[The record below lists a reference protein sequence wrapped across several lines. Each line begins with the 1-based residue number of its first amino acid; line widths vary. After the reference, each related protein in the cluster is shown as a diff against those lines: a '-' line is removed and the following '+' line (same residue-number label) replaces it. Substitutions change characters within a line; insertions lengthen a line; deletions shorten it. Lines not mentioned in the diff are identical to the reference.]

1 MSDEEIT
8 IKVTTNVDASDVESL
23 EKSIKQLSDNIVD
36 VSVSTDNSEIDNL
49 QKDLDQIDGSKL
61 DIDIDAE
68 TSKLEEL
75 SKLSNEL
82 KEKLNY
88 LKKINIGVHVYDKEI
103 AKLEKE
109 LKDLDKKKLEISAN
123 IDDAKIK
130 LAEKEINNLNGKK
143 PQVNV
148 DVDGSELDSV
158 ERKITG
164 MDGKRIGV
172 EIDVDDSQLSNAQ
185 AKVQGLG
192 DTVVN
197 ELGQTN
203 NAITGLVS
211 GLAGKSIW
219 DTIYG
224 TSKKAETNKV
234 LISNMADA
242 TKSANELYKTVDKT
256 TDKSLMSMQQVIP
269 AINAIKAATGTTAG
283 EINEATPKVA
293 KFGEYVLALT
303 GSSAQAEN
311 AMFSLSKGIKGA
323 YASLDQYGI
332 TEDALM
338 RTGLWNG
345 KEDDLNGFLDAVNA
359 VTGSTDELMETTT
372 GLEALMGKAYSRAGK
387 KIGKDVLPVVKNLLN
402 EFINLDGATGGWLST
417 IILGAGG
424 VATFGSSLLSAIGQA
439 GSGIRE
445 LKTGWKLLF
454 GGTLENGK
462 EVVGVF
468 SRIKSAMNDIKN
480 VDFGNIIN
488 SLKGIKD
495 TGKSLETTTEVASN
509 VKFTVENSDEA
520 IDAGKSVLDTVEN
533 VSETNKEIQTDAKVL
548 NDELKTTQKV
558 VDEMGST
565 GDIADGMADVAD
577 NVGGTTKGASKIG
590 SVAPEAA
597 VAGAEM
603 EATSVSLGSIATGAM
618 SMLAPL
624 LELSIVIAVMIPV
637 VTLLVAEAM
646 LCIKALQ
653 LLLVSLSF
661 DSVDLSGTVKALKQ
675 IGEAIWEICKAMATM
690 VVASYLTMLYQG
702 MSAIMLFND
711 PIKIAVDE
719 LKKTATLVKGF
730 ADITI
735 PESVP
740 ANLQALTTSL
750 GAVAKAMWSLQSVGV
765 SVLAGSVLT
774 LNGILGT
781 LSQNLGVAKREL
793 SESAK
798 QINSMSELDTIDEG
812 VASKL
817 EAVTSSL
824 ANVGKAMGALSD
836 VNWDI
841 NMGNIVNLGGVFGT
855 ITSHL
860 GDAKDEIVKA
870 APVINEFSSLPDIDQ
885 SAGEKLKKVT
895 DGIKNVADSLKSL
908 NSLSKSMGTDNG
920 AIGGILKK
928 LQLGTTI
935 RIAKSTLTD
944 TAKQLGGLKDLPDIP
959 DGIKTKLSKIG
970 STTTTVINT
979 LKPLTKIQNMNVNS
993 ANIASKV
1000 AQARYA
1006 ISNSAIH
1013 LASLSGIS
1021 TIPDDIPAKLSKIG
1035 STATTLINSLKPLVN
1050 IANMNI
1056 NSAGI
1061 VSKIAQARYAVSN
1074 SVIHLVSLSGI
1085 GTIPDDVPTKLSKVG
1100 STAATLI
1107 NTLKP
1112 LTSIA
1117 NMNVNAGAITTKI
1130 AQARYAISNSATHIA
1145 SLAGISTIPEIV
1157 SENLNRVSTSA
1168 RQVAT
1173 AATNLNT
1180 IPVVANASLNVMLA
1194 VTAIKTAI
1202 TQLNSLSGT
1211 SLNGGIGAL
1220 LTSVTN
1226 ALNQLKTTLY
1236 AMSGGFSSAGASI
1249 GASIVTGVRTGM
1261 SGLSSSVRSS
1271 VSGAINSSAGTASSG
1286 GKRLGTNVTTGFKS
1300 TLHLSGAMRTEMSNV
1315 ISAINN
1321 GISEAKRVAEQGAEG
1336 IVQAFKNGLQVGSPG
1351 EMYWTMVGEYNYI
1364 KDMMKGTVGLFSH
1377 LSENLGTAMVDSFG
1391 VSGQGGLSDS
1401 VNGGLIPIGNNP
1413 TNSPTINIYVDGN
1426 INDEDT
1432 MDSLVDKLTRAL
1444 TWSNATGN
1452 RSV

>member
-8 IKVTTNVDASDVESL
+8 IKVTTNVDASEVESL
-23 EKSIKQLSDNIVD
+23 EKSIEQLSD
-36 VSVSTDNSEIDNL
+36 ST
-49 QKDLDQIDGSKL
+49 
-61 DIDIDAE
+61 
-68 TSKLEEL
+68 
-75 SKLSNEL
+75 
-82 KEKLNY
+82 
-88 LKKINIGVHVYDKEI
+88 
-103 AKLEKE
+103 
-109 LKDLDKKKLEISAN
+109 
-123 IDDAKIK
+123 
-130 LAEKEINNLNGKK
+130 
-143 PQVNV
+143 
-148 DVDGSELDSV
+148 
-158 ERKITG
+158 
-164 MDGKRIGV
+164 
-172 EIDVDDSQLSNAQ
+172 IDVTTESDDSQLVETEEKIDEIDGSVIENNVEVDNSQLEETQEKIDEQNNSQIQVQVQVDDSEISSLETALSGITAIGISSTANEMMDVAGRISDSWNRLDLTFGGVTADLKSKISSVASATGRSGATVRDYFNKMGIAGVTNIQAIGDSFESMAGFAYQSGKDVSTLTNIMQRMVMSGTANTRMLASLGISTQKLGEAMGVTADQVSDTFKSLSNEERMEALVK
-185 AKVQGLG
+185 AMGDGTKANEMYKNSWEGVKEKASAEFAGLMG
-192 DTVVN
+192 AVGTPVLSFMIPLMQQLTKIVKT
-197 ELGQTN
+197 LTSTFKAIPQPIQTAIGGLLAGAIGLTTFAGMLPSFVK
-203 NAITGLVS
+203 AITGLQKGFKILS
-211 GLAGKSIW
+211 GISSSI
-219 DTIYG
+219 
-224 TSKKAETNKV
+224 
-234 LISNMADA
+234 
-242 TKSANELYKTVDKT
+242 
-256 TDKSLMSMQQVIP
+256 P
-269 AINAIKAATGTTAG
+269 
-283 EINEATPKVA
+283 
-293 KFGEYVLALT
+293 
-303 GSSAQAEN
+303 
-311 AMFSLSKGIKGA
+311 
-323 YASLDQYGI
+323 
-332 TEDALM
+332 
-338 RTGLWNG
+338 
-345 KEDDLNGFLDAVNA
+345 
-359 VTGSTDELMETTT
+359 
-372 GLEALMGKAYSRAGK
+372 
-387 KIGKDVLPVVKNLLN
+387 KIGSK
-402 EFINLDGATGGWLST
+402 FAS
-417 IILGAGG
+417 
-424 VATFGSSLLSAIGQA
+424 F
-439 GSGIRE
+439 
-445 LKTGWKLLF
+445 
-454 GGTLENGK
+454 GK
-462 EVVGVF
+462 EVG
-468 SRIKSAMNDIKN
+468 
-480 VDFGNIIN
+480 
-488 SLKGIKD
+488 
-495 TGKSLETTTEVASN
+495 
-509 VKFTVENSDEA
+509 
-520 IDAGKSVLDTVEN
+520 
-533 VSETNKEIQTDAKVL
+533 
-548 NDELKTTQKV
+548 KV
-558 VDEMGST
+558 VDTASG
-565 GDIADGMADVAD
+565 
-577 NVGGTTKGASKIG
+577 VGAVGAKG
-590 SVAPEAA
+590 A

-603 EATSVSLGSIATGAM
+603 QATSVTLGSIATGAM

-624 LELSIVIAVMIPV
+624 LELSVVIAVMIPV

-646 LCIKALQ
+646 ICIKALQ

-661 DSVDLSGTVKALKQ
+661 DSIDLSGTVKALKQ

-690 VVASYLTMLYQG
+690 IVASYLTMLYQG
-702 MSAIMLFND
+702 ISAIMLFND

-719 LKKTATLVKGF
+719 LKKTATLIKGF
-730 ADITI
+730 SEITI
-735 PESVP
+735 PENVP
-740 ANLQALTTSL
+740 TNLQTLNTSL

-824 ANVGKAMGALSD
+824 ANVGKAMSALSD

-860 GDAKDEIVKA
+860 RDAKDEIIKA
-870 APVINEFSSLPDIDQ
+870 APVINEFSSLPDINP
-885 SAGEKLKKVT
+885 SAGEKLKKVS
-895 DGIKNVADSLKSL
+895 DAIKNVADSLKNL
-908 NSLSKSMGTDNG
+908 NGLSKSMGGDNG
-920 AIGGILKK
+920 ALGAALKK
-928 LQLGTTI
+928 LQLGAII

-944 TAKQLGGLKDLPDIP
+944 AAKQLGGLKNLPDVP

-970 STTTTVINT
+970 STTATVINT

-1021 TIPDDIPAKLSKIG
+1021 TIPDDISAKLSKIG
-1035 STATTLINSLKPLVN
+1035 STTTTLINTLKPLVN

-1061 VSKIAQARYAVSN
+1061 ASKIAQARYAVSN
-1074 SVIHLVSLSGI
+1074 SVIHLASLSGI
-1085 GTIPDDVPTKLSKVG
+1085 STISDDVPTKLSKVG
-1100 STAATLI
+1100 STATTLI

-1117 NMNVNAGAITTKI
+1117 NMNVNAEAITTKI

-1145 SLAGISTIPEIV
+1145 SLAGISIIPEIV
-1157 SENLNRVSTSA
+1157 SENLNRVSTTA

-1202 TQLNSLSGT
+1202 MQLNSLSGT
-1211 SLNGGIGAL
+1211 TLNGGIGAL

-1226 ALNQLKTTLY
+1226 ALNQLKATLY

-1401 VNGGLIPIGNNP
+1401 VNGGLIPIGNNS